1 MILLWK
7 IRKFKEKILI
17 IQDTLKV
24 KKLIYLNK
32 KRKELVKDK
41 YQVFWKINK
50 ILIYLEIIVII
61 KVFWRKIDN

>member
-17 IQDTLKV
+17 IQDTLRV

-61 KVFWRKIDN
+61 KVFWKKIDN

>member
-17 IQDTLKV
+17 IQDTLRV

-61 KVFWRKIDN
+61 KVSWRKIDN

>member
-17 IQDTLKV
+17 IQDTLRV